1 MIKVKNISSS
11 SVTILCRDMKFR
23 RKLPVGREIPIAK
36 EVYDELCYDTGFQAM
51 VKFGMLK
58 VTDYSE
64 EVIKDYDFEYFLTQ
78 KKADDA
84 EEDTT
89 DYNALS
95 TDEIK
100 EIFET
105 KNITKFAQIIPNAAP
120 ATKESIVKLAIE
132 MRIIDA
138 GFVSL
143 IKKYCDVNIM
153 DAISAQAEE

>member
-11 SVTILCRDMKFR
+11 SVTILCRDLKFR
-23 RKLPVGREIPIAK
+23 RKLPVGREIPVAK
-36 EVYDELCYDTGFQAM
+36 EVYDELCYDSGFQAM

-58 VTDYSE
+58 VTGAE
-64 EVIKDYDFEYFLTQ
+64 AEEAEVIE
-78 KKADDA
+78 
-84 EEDTT
+84 T
-89 DYNALS
+89 DYKALS

-120 ATKESIVKLAIE
+120 ATKESIVKLAVE